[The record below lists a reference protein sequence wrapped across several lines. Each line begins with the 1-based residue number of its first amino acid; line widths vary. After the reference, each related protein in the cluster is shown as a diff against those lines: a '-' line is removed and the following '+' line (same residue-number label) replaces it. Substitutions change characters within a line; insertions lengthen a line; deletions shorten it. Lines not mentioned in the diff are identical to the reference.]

1 MHSRSLFHKNT
12 RYFRLIE
19 ANSFYVREFYALFLQ
34 HSVTIELKM
43 AIKLGINGFGRIGRL
58 VMRSILARE
67 AGMFDVVGI
76 NDLTNAST
84 LGHLFKYDSVH
95 GRYDGSVSVEGDTLN
110 IDGDKIK
117 IFSERDP
124 ENLPWGDL
132 GCDIVIESTGVFR
145 TKEAAS
151 KHIKA
156 GAKKVII
163 SAPAKGDVDATVVLG
178 VNDSIL
184 TGQEEVLSNAS
195 CTTNCLAPM
204 VKVLDDNFG
213 VVRGFM
219 TTVHGYTADQR
230 IQDAPHSDLR
240 RARAAAMNIV
250 PTTTGAAKAVGLVL
264 PHLSGKLDGFALRVP
279 VPDGSITDLTA
290 ELSKDASID
299 DIKDAFKQAANGSL
313 SGILEYTDELLV
325 SSDIIG
331 NPHSCIFDAPSTMS
345 QGNLVKVV
353 GFYDNEWGY
362 SNRAVD
368 LAIKL
373 MSF

>member
-1 MHSRSLFHKNT
+1 
-12 RYFRLIE
+12 
-19 ANSFYVREFYALFLQ
+19 
-34 HSVTIELKM
+34 M

-58 VMRSILARE
+58 VMRSILARG
-67 AGMFDVVGI
+67 AGTFDVVGI

-95 GRYDGSVSVEGDTLN
+95 GRYNGSVSVDGDTLN

-184 TGQEEVLSNAS
+184 TGSEEVLSNAS

-213 VVRGFM
+213 VVRGYM

-290 ELSKDASID
+290 ELSKDASVD
-299 DIKDAFKQAANGSL
+299 DIKAAFKNAAGGEL
-313 SGILEYTDELLV
+313 KGVLEYTDELLV

-345 QGNLVKVV
+345 QGNLVKIV

-368 LAIKL
+368 LAIKI